1 MYVCMYEEEDQTF
14 HDRRIT
20 KNCTVHGFNWL
31 QLKMCGATRCLV
43 TLSMLVYNILYF
55 FQASVLVYYMAKY
68 VHRLMALTII
78 IFLASPTYLVANRC
92 FCTPEAR
99 TNAIRWMWLPWSLY
113 ILAYAASVILIF
125 TKVTEKL
132 NYSSFWGPNTLSTV
146 LCITPV
152 LLILLLTGII
162 PAGNQKLV
170 QRITASVVL
179 DLFDAIEMLEI
190 ILVQKYRFFDL
201 PELLQRCILAFVVLA
216 FLLSAL
222 ALFQHKVKPLTDEVA
237 IRRKTVIFRSALQVF
252 FVNVAFL
259 IIRALVWLEYGY
271 DASVFIT
278 KNVLAII
285 ISLSEIF
292 AKFEWCGCGNRSYE
306 TFSV

>member
-1 MYVCMYEEEDQTF
+1 
-14 HDRRIT
+14 
-20 KNCTVHGFNWL
+20 
-31 QLKMCGATRCLV
+31 MCDSTRCLV
-43 TLSMLVYNILYF
+43 SLSMVAYNILYF
-55 FQASVLVYYMAKY
+55 FQASVLVYYMTEN
-68 VHRLMALTII
+68 VHRLMALTFIT
-78 IFLASPTYLVANRC
+78 FLASPTFLLANRC
-92 FCTPEAR
+92 FCTSAAR
-99 TNAIRWMWLPWSLY
+99 KNAIRWMWVPWFLY
-113 ILAYAASVILIF
+113 IFAFVASVLIIF

-132 NYSSFWGPNTLSTV
+132 KYSDFWGPNTLKTV

-152 LLILLLTGII
+152 LLILLLNGII
-162 PAGNQKLV
+162 PAGNQKLI
-170 QRITASVVL
+170 QRITAGVVL

-190 ILVQKYRFFDL
+190 ILLQKPESFDL
-201 PELLQRCILAFVVLA
+201 PELLERCILGFVAIA
-216 FLLSAL
+216 FLLSSL

-237 IRRKTVIFRSALQVF
+237 IRRKTVIFRTSLQVF

-259 IIRALVWLEYGY
+259 IIRCVVWLDYGY

-278 KNVLAII
+278 KNVLAIV

>member
-1 MYVCMYEEEDQTF
+1 
-14 HDRRIT
+14 
-20 KNCTVHGFNWL
+20 
-31 QLKMCGATRCLV
+31 MCGTTRCLV
-43 TLSMLVYNILYF
+43 SLSMLVYNILYF
-55 FQASVLVYYMAKY
+55 FQASVLVYYMTEY
-68 VHRLMALTII
+68 VHRLMALSII
-78 IFLASPTYLVANRC
+78 VFLASPTYLMANRC
-92 FCTPEAR
+92 FCTPKAR
-99 TNAIRWMWLPWSLY
+99 KNSIRWMWVPWFLY
-113 ILAYAASVILIF
+113 IVAYAASVVLIF
-125 TKVTEKL
+125 TKVTDKL
-132 NYSSFWGPNTLSTV
+132 HYSDFWGPNTLSTV

-190 ILVQKYRFFDL
+190 ILVQESQLFDF
-201 PELLQRCILAFVVLA
+201 PDLLERCILAFVVVAL
-216 FLLSAL
+216 LLSAL

-237 IRRKTVIFRSALQVF
+237 IRRKTVIFRTSLQVF

-271 DASVFIT
+271 DASIFIT

-285 ISLSEIF
+285 FSLSEIF
-292 AKFEWCGCGNRSYE
+292 AKFEWCGCGNKSYE

>member
-1 MYVCMYEEEDQTF
+1 
-14 HDRRIT
+14 
-20 KNCTVHGFNWL
+20 
-31 QLKMCGATRCLV
+31 
-43 TLSMLVYNILYF
+43 
-55 FQASVLVYYMAKY
+55 MAEY
-68 VHRLMALTII
+68 VHRLMALSII
-78 IFLASPTYLVANRC
+78 VFLASPTYLMANRC

-99 TNAIRWMWLPWSLY
+99 KNSIRWMWVPWFLY
-113 ILAYAASVILIF
+113 IVAYAASVVLIF
-125 TKVTEKL
+125 TKVTDKL
-132 NYSSFWGPNTLSTV
+132 HYSDFWGPNTLSTV

-190 ILVQKYRFFDL
+190 ILIQEYQLFDF
-201 PELLQRCILAFVVLA
+201 PDLLERCILAFVVVAL
-216 FLLSAL
+216 LLSAL

-237 IRRKTVIFRSALQVF
+237 IRRKTVIFRSSLQVF

-271 DASVFIT
+271 DASIFIT

-285 ISLSEIF
+285 FSLSEIF
-292 AKFEWCGCGNRSYE
+292 AKFEWCGCGNKSYE